1 MQRYLEV
8 YDVTGGGVSDNLRL
22 QQLLDMA
29 RGIDTRSLGEPDE
42 VARELGHYAQY
53 NGGTYGMFH
62 VVRGDQKIEAMVHTA
77 WFRDSLQFNA
87 LTVAPELR
95 GQGVA
100 KRIIYTLAREAMAR
114 DIDDLWVYALRNS
127 RASQIYAHLGMRVPP
142 PDDERHPQ
150 HGRYHPMSASPR
162 EIVIAA
168 DGILPFEMIGNLP
181 TTNLS

>member
-1 MQRYLEV
+1 MEYLDT
-8 YDVTGGGVSDNLRL
+8 YDHTVGGADDNLRL

-29 RGIDTRSLGEPDE
+29 RGIYDRSPSSADA

-62 VVRGDQKIEAMVHTA
+62 VARRGQRIEAMAHTA

-87 LTVAPELR
+87 LAVSPELR

-100 KRIIYTLAREAMAR
+100 KRIIYTLAQEAIAR

-127 RASQIYAHLGMRVPP
+127 RASQIYAHLGMSVPP
-142 PDDERHPQ
+142 PGDERHPQ

-162 EIVIAA
+162 ELVAIA
-168 DGILPFEMIGNLP
+168 GEVQPFVLRGSSPRLVVD
-181 TTNLS
+181 